1 MSLQAFVLGYET
13 YAGLTESAGTAIEKG
28 IKGNPT
34 GRLALQTLLYTGA
47 GTAHTLSLMYA
58 EGTGSRNTVDG
69 DTSSGQKDVDTVDD
83 PKDPAGN
90 AAASDDVVAY
100 QLKDG
105 SWEFNTVD
113 SVSSK
118 TITLNNNIG
127 APGIADGAKINII
140 GAQGDGAEFQ
150 LSAEASAQK
159 EFKGEPY
166 LVAPYFGEP
175 LWFHSPNGTD
185 AGTLNEILFAVI
197 NK

>member
-1 MSLQAFVLGYET
+1 MGISAFVFGFET
-13 YAGLTESAGTAIEKG
+13 YSYQTESSGTAIEQG
-28 IKGNPT
+28 IKGKP
-34 GRLALQTLLYTGA
+34 GSKLALLNLLYTGG

-69 DTSSGQKDVDTVDD
+69 ETSSGQKDVDTVDD

-90 AAASDDVVAY
+90 AAASGDVVAY
-100 QLKDG
+100 VLKNG
-105 SWEFNTVD
+105 EWEFNSVD

-127 APGIADGAKINII
+127 SPGIADGAKINII

-150 LSAEASAQK
+150 LLGEASAQA
-159 EFKGEPY
+159 EFSGEPY
-166 LVAPYFGEP
+166 LVHPYEGEP
-175 LWFHSPNGTD
+175 FWFYSPNGTD
-185 AGTLNEILFAVI
+185 AGSLDAIVFALI